1 MINRVAETLPMK
13 NERVTSARVAGF
25 GLLLMVIFAIF
36 ANFFVIKGLIIPGDA
51 AATANNIMGNELL
64 FRSGIV
70 SFIITIIL
78 DVLVAW
84 ALYIFLKPVNKK
96 LSLLAAW
103 FRLAFLAIWGS
114 VFYHLFNVLQLLS
127 GADYLTA
134 FETDQL
140 HAQVMLS
147 IDAFNIGCKVGLVFF
162 GVHLLISGFLAYKS
176 GFMPRFLGILLI
188 ITGFGYL
195 IDSFAHILLPNYTDY
210 ETIFLMIVAIP
221 GIIGEISLMIWLLI
235 KGVKLPRLNT
245 EMD

>member
-1 MINRVAETLPMK
+1 VTNHIAEILPMN
-13 NERVTSARVAGF
+13 NERVTSSRVAGL
-25 GLLLMVIFAIF
+25 GLLFMAVVAIF
-36 ANFFVIKGLIIPGDA
+36 ANFFVIGGLVVPGDA
-51 AATANNIMGNELL
+51 TATANNIMDNELL

-84 ALYIFLKPVNKK
+84 GLYIFLKPVNKK

-127 GADYLTA
+127 GADYLTV

-147 IDAFNIGCKVGLVFF
+147 IDAFNIGWKVGLVFF
-162 GVHLLISGFLAYKS
+162 GIHLLISGYLAFKS
-176 GFMPRFLGILLI
+176 GFMPKFLGILLI

-195 IDSFAHILLPNYTDY
+195 IDSFANFLLPSYTDY

-221 GIIGEISLMIWLLI
+221 GIIGEISLMIWLLS
-235 KGVKLPRLNT
+235 KGVKLPQIKS
-245 EMD
+245 